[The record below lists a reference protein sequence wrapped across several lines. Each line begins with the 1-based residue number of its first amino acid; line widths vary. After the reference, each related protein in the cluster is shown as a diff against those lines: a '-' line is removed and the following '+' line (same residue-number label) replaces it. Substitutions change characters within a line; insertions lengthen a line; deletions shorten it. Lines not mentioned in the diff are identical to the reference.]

1 MHPSL
6 QELQLQLFFPTK
18 KKYSSVKS
26 ECHLLLILQ
35 VLAPHGGAVGRLEL
49 VLQGGDG
56 RVYHKWN
63 QKAEGHTTSEEV
75 LVRFRVLKIK
85 FKVLLLNY
93 T

>member
-18 KKYSSVKS
+18 KKYSSAKS
-26 ECHLLLILQ
+26 SCHLLLTLHI
-35 VLAPHGGAVGRLEL
+35 LAPHGGAVGWLEL

-63 QKAEGHTTSEEV
+63 KKAEGHTAKV
-75 LVRFRVLKIK
+75 INLVRFGVFIN
-85 FKVLLLNY
+85 LLIFWK
-93 T
+93 